1 MHNVQEKTC
10 AQLHSVHFGDM
21 TTEQLK
27 ANARRLADRI
37 EKLDDMDYPVENLT
51 AELESMCDEIR
62 KADPNWN
69 GI

>member
-1 MHNVQEKTC
+1 
-10 AQLHSVHFGDM
+10 M

-37 EKLDDMDYPVENLT
+37 EKLDDMDYPVENLIL
-51 AELESMCDEIR
+51 ELESMCDQIR
-62 KADPNWN
+62 KADPHWN